1 MGMQRVH
8 LSPGK
13 AQCRFCGEHI
23 ATNQLSLHIA
33 KEHPRKR
40 TNMAPT
46 LVPKKGAAKKQH
58 R

>member
-1 MGMQRVH
+1 MQRVH